1 MRLLS
6 RILVVLAASIN
17 CAFAARP
24 LVTDD
29 AHIVDPHACQL
40 ESYVKKLQD
49 STEYWAL
56 PACNPFENLELT
68 VGGNWIRNDDN
79 ANSNHLILQGKT
91 IFQAVEVNGWGWG
104 LAAGIVKAT
113 SPAATRGTND
123 LYAYIPITFSLRDD
137 AILVHVN
144 AGVDRDR
151 VNDETKFTYG
161 LASEMA
167 INPRFSLLA
176 ETYGDSRENPF
187 WQGGVRI
194 WILPQRW
201 QVDSTIGG
209 QFGAGR
215 SGRWFTVGIRLLSDK
230 LF

>member
-1 MRLLS
+1 MRQLC
-6 RILVVLAASIN
+6 RTLVVFAAATD
-17 CAFAARP
+17 CVFAARP

-68 VGGNWIRNDDN
+68 IGGNWIRNDDSP
-79 ANSNHLILQGKT
+79 NSNHLILQGKT
-91 IFQAVEVNGWGWG
+91 IFRPVEVNGWGVG
-104 LAAGIVKAT
+104 LAVGIVKAT
-113 SPAATRGTND
+113 SPAATRGTTD
-123 LYAYIPITFSLRDD
+123 LYANVPITFSLRDD
-137 AILVHVN
+137 TVLVHVN

-161 LASEMA
+161 LASEIA

-194 WILPQRW
+194 WIVPERW

-209 QFGAGR
+209 QFGVGH
-215 SGRWFTVGIRLLSDK
+215 SGVWFTVGIRLLSEK